1 MEDKI
6 FGSLS
11 FKFGWTKYE
20 TLNFWDKSYKVRI
33 RTSSL
38 KEQKPTEKQQNA
50 YVSFKDNYIRICDES
65 NDMIRNFVYSHKD
78 VIFEQLGIRT
88 ISDLSLLLKPF
99 EVLFFQNGKYAIIF
113 STKWSESDMC
123 ILCDGANIRVDE
135 GYVLEFE
142 F

>member
-6 FGSLS
+6 FGNLS

-20 TLNFWDKSYKVRI
+20 TLNFWGKSYEVRI

-38 KEQKPTEKQQNA
+38 KDQNPTEKQQNA
-50 YVSFKDNYIRICDES
+50 YVSFKDNYLRICDEAKG
-65 NDMIRNFVYSHKD
+65 MIWNFVESRKE

-88 ISDLSLLLKPF
+88 ISDLSLLLVPF

-123 ILCDGANIRVDE
+123 ILCDGTNIKVDE
-135 GYVLEFE
+135 GYILEFE